1 MVDIARADLA
11 LARRRWRLFAV
22 PTCFVVLALGA
33 YALSRIRPASPVVP
47 RSAIWTGKVARGP
60 MLREVRGTGT
70 LVPLEIRWIPAPQA
84 ARVERI
90 VVQPGTA
97 VEADTV
103 LLVLTN
109 QEIDQSANEAR
120 LALRA
125 AEEERES
132 RTIEIES
139 QLLAQRASAAAV
151 SAEAEEADR
160 RLRVEEALAREG
172 LTAAVTLDVART
184 RARALKTRGD
194 IEQHRVAIAERSASA
209 QRAVARSRV
218 EQLRSVSALRSRQEQ
233 ELAVRAGIRGIV
245 QQVPVQVGQQLAAGT
260 ILAKVAQPDAL
271 KAELKIPETQAR
283 DIQAGQR
290 VTIDTRNGVVT
301 GKVMRVDPA
310 SQNGT
315 VTVDV
320 SLPGELPR
328 GSRPDL
334 TVDGTIELERLPD
347 VLWVTRPLQVE
358 DGTTVNLFRIVDE
371 GNAAVRTSV
380 RVGRASANA
389 IEIVSGLAA
398 GDEVVLSDMS
408 AWSGRERVR
417 IR

>member
-1 MVDIARADLA
+1 MVDIARTDFAI
-11 LARRRWRLFAV
+11 ARRKTLWTRA
-22 PTCFVVLALGA
+22 ALGA
-33 YALSRIRPASPVVP
+33 AIAVVLIVAIARIRPASPVVP
-47 RSAIWTGKVARGP
+47 RSSIWTGKVTRGS

-84 ARVERI
+84 ARVESI
-90 VVQPGTA
+90 DVQAGAA
-97 VEADTV
+97 VEPETI
-103 LLVLTN
+103 LLRLTN
-109 QEIDQSANEAR
+109 PEIDQSANDAR

-125 AEEERES
+125 AEEELQS

-151 SAEAEEADR
+151 SADAEEADR
-160 RLRVEEALAREG
+160 RLRVEEALSREG

-184 RARALKTRGD
+184 RARALKTRSD
-194 IEQHRVAIAERSASA
+194 IEQRRVAIADRSADA
-209 QRAVARSRV
+209 QRSVARSRV
-218 EQLRSVSALRSRQEQ
+218 EQLRAVSDLRARQEQ
-233 ELAVRAGIRGIV
+233 ELVVLAGIRGVV
-245 QQVPVQVGQQLAAGT
+245 QHVPVQVGQQVAAGT
-260 ILAKVAQPDAL
+260 ILAKVAQPGAL

-283 DIQAGQR
+283 DIQLGQR

-301 GKVMRVDPA
+301 GSVIRVDPA

-320 SLPGELPR
+320 SLPAVLPR
-328 GSRPDL
+328 GARPDL
-334 TVDGTIELERLPD
+334 TVDGTIELERLEN
-347 VLWVTRPLQVE
+347 VLWVARPLQVE
-358 DGTTVNLFRIVDE
+358 DGTTVNLFRVVD
-371 GNAAVRTSV
+371 GGAAAVRTQV

-408 AWSGRERVR
+408 AWSAHDRVR
-417 IR
+417 IE